1 MAWRI
6 TYLLAPHYLPKPG
19 GLHKTL
25 EVTFL
30 LEENLLNSM
39 ANVGFPIALTIFLL
53 LRMESKLESLTQ
65 AITELTQQVKS
76 VEQEGR

>member
-1 MAWRI
+1 M
-6 TYLLAPHYLPKPG
+6 
-19 GLHKTL
+19 
-25 EVTFL
+25 
-30 LEENLLNSM
+30 EENLLNSM